1 MSVSRSFSFP
11 AVLTALLALFM
22 PQSLDAQPCTV
33 QLALVNGRIFTVD
46 RSHPWAEAVS
56 ICGDRISRVG
66 STAEIRAEIGPA
78 TRVVDLAGRLVVPGF
93 IDAHV
98 HLVDGAK
105 TLLGVDLRDAKSPQ
119 EMAERL
125 RVHAAKVPKGRWI
138 LGGYWDH
145 EAWPGHALPTRQ
157 LVDGALPDHPALLMR
172 LDGHVAVA
180 NSRALALAHV
190 TRATVAPDGGAI
202 GHDAS
207 GEPSGILKD
216 NAVDLVSRVVPPPSY
231 DETLEAVQAGLAHA
245 ASVGVTTI
253 HDLTI
258 SADELRALEALR
270 TAGTLPTRIYSV
282 QARPIDDLIKAGIH
296 TGFGDDWVR
305 IGGVKYFADGSMGAG
320 TAAFYEPYTDDP
332 TTSGLL
338 VHSPDELEKLVF
350 DADAAGFQVE
360 VHAIGDRANTLVL
373 DIAEKLIEARGQKDR
388 RFRIEHAQV
397 VREADKKRFAS
408 LGVIA
413 SIQPSHCID
422 DMRWAEKRIGRARC
436 EIAYD
441 FKSFVDA
448 GARIAFGT
456 DWYVEPLNPML
467 GLYAAVTRQF
477 TDGTPPGGW
486 FPEERISLEQAV
498 SFYTLGSAYAEFA
511 EARKGSIE
519 TGKLADLVVL
529 SSNIF
534 ETAPREILT
543 TVPILTVVGGRVVYE
558 RPPQ

>member
-1 MSVSRSFSFP
+1 MSQP
-11 AVLTALLALFM
+11 LA
-22 PQSLDAQPCTV
+22 AQPCTV

-46 RSHPWAEAVS
+46 RAHPWAEAVS
-56 ICGDRISRVG
+56 ICGERISRVG
-66 STAEIRAEIGPA
+66 STADIRAEIGPS
-78 TRVVDLAGRLVVPGF
+78 TRVIDLAGRLVVPGF

-105 TLLGVDLRDAKSPQ
+105 ALLGVDLRDAKSPE
-119 EMAERL
+119 EMAQRL
-125 RVHAAKVPKGRWI
+125 RAHAAKVPKGRWI

-145 EAWPGHALPTRQ
+145 EAWPGHPLPTRQ
-157 LVDGALPDHPALLMR
+157 LVDAALPDHPALLMR

-180 NSRALALAHV
+180 NSQALALARV
-190 TRATVAPDGGAI
+190 TRATVAPDGGTI

-207 GEPSGILKD
+207 GEPNGILKD
-216 NAVDLVSRVVPPPSY
+216 NAVDLVSKVVPPPSY
-231 DETLEAVQAGLAHA
+231 DETLEAVQAGLTHA
-245 ASVGVTTI
+245 ASLGVTTI
-253 HDLTI
+253 HDLTT
-258 SADELRALEALR
+258 SADELRVFEAMR
-270 TAGTLPTRIYSV
+270 AAGTLPTRIYSV
-282 QARPIDDLIKAGIH
+282 QLRAIDDLIKAGIH

-320 TAAFYEPYTDDP
+320 TAAFYEPYSDDP

-338 VHSPDELEKLVF
+338 VHSPEELEKLVF

-373 DIAEKLIEARGQKDR
+373 DIAEKLVKARGQKDR

-397 VREADKKRFAS
+397 VRDADKKRFAS

-422 DMRWAEKRIGRARC
+422 DMRWAEKRIGRKRC

-441 FKSFVDA
+441 FKSFADA
-448 GARIAFGT
+448 GVHIAFGT

-467 GLYAAVTRQF
+467 GLYAAATRQF
-477 TDGTPPGGW
+477 TDGTPAGGW

-498 SFYTLGSAYAEFA
+498 TFYTLGSAYAEFA
-511 EARKGSIE
+511 EKHKGSIE
-519 TGKLADLVVL
+519 AGKLADLVVL
-529 SSNIF
+529 SANIF
-534 ETAPREILT
+534 ETPPREILT
-543 TVPILTVVGGRVVYE
+543 TVPVFTIVGGRIVYE

>member
-1 MSVSRSFSFP
+1 M
-11 AVLTALLALFM
+11 
-22 PQSLDAQPCTV
+22 
-33 QLALVNGRIFTVD
+33 
-46 RSHPWAEAVS
+46 
-56 ICGDRISRVG
+56 
-66 STAEIRAEIGPA
+66 
-78 TRVVDLAGRLVVPGF
+78 
-93 IDAHV
+93 

-105 TLLGVDLRDAKSPQ
+105 TLLGVDLRHGEIAGGDGRAPPR
-119 EMAERL
+119 ARG
-125 RVHAAKVPKGRWI
+125 RIPKGRWI

-157 LVDGALPDHPALLMR
+157 LIDGALPDHPALLMR

-180 NSRALALAHV
+180 NSRALQLAQASRDDRGAGRRRDWPRCPQANPTASSKT
-190 TRATVAPDGGAI
+190 TRSI
-202 GHDAS
+202 SSRAS
-207 GEPSGILKD
+207 C
-216 NAVDLVSRVVPPPSY
+216 RRRRY
-231 DETLEAVQAGLAHA
+231 DETLEAVQAALAHA

-253 HDLTI
+253 HDLTV
-258 SADELRALEALR
+258 SADELRVFEALR
-270 TAGTLPTRIYSV
+270 SAGTLPVRIYFGAVASHRRSD
-282 QARPIDDLIKAGIH
+282 QGRDH

-320 TAAFYEPYTDDP
+320 TAAFYDRTP
-332 TTSGLL
+332 TIRQPRDSSSIRPTS
-338 VHSPDELEKLVF
+338 SRNSCSMPMRP
-350 DADAAGFQVE
+350 GFSSR

-373 DIAEKLIEARGQKDR
+373 DISEKLASR
-388 RFRIEHAQV
+388 RA
-397 VREADKKRFAS
+397 VRRTGDSRSSTHRSCATPTSSAFAS

-456 DWYVEPLNPML
+456 DWFVEPLNPML

-511 EARKGSIE
+511 ETRKGSIRN
-519 TGKLADLVVL
+519 G
-529 SSNIF
+529 
-534 ETAPREILT
+534 
-543 TVPILTVVGGRVVYE
+543 
-558 RPPQ
+558 